1 MNGLDLDGGAVSL
14 DRLKV
19 VIADDDPLARR
30 AIRDALQEEGV
41 VVVAEAAN
49 GNDARRLVAHY
60 RPDVVLMDVVMP
72 GGDGVQATRLLREQC
87 PDVAVV
93 MLAASD
99 DPELALVC
107 LRAGAVGFLPKTID
121 LRSLPRALRSALAGE
136 AVVTRQLTMHLI
148 EGLRRTGP
156 AGAGMRPVRSSLTQR
171 EWEVLDLLCQ
181 GLSTEA
187 VSASLVLSGETV
199 RSHIKHIFRK
209 LGVRSRQA
217 AIDVAQTMRAEHLEG
232 DQRVA

>member
-1 MNGLDLDGGAVSL
+1 MNGLGSEGGPVSL

-30 AIRDALQEEGV
+30 AIRDALQDEGV

-93 MLAASD
+93 MLAAND
-99 DPELALVC
+99 DPDLALVC

-209 LGVRSRQA
+209 LGVSSRQA
-217 AIDVAQTMRAEHLEG
+217 AIDVAQTMRAEPLEG

>member
-1 MNGLDLDGGAVSL
+1 MNGLGSEVAPVSL

-30 AIRDALQEEGV
+30 AIRDALQDEGV

-49 GNDARRLVAHY
+49 GNDARRLVVHY

-72 GGDGVQATRLLREQC
+72 GGDGIQATRLLREQC

-93 MLAASD
+93 MLAAND
-99 DPELALVC
+99 DPDLALVC

-209 LGVRSRQA
+209 LGVSSRQA
-217 AIDVAQTMRAEHLEG
+217 AIDLAQTMRAEPLEG